1 MKKILFRKLLQDCL
15 IFFALSLISASII
28 IWVFQAVN
36 FLDIMI
42 EDGRD
47 YLVYINYTLYNF
59 PKIVSKIFP
68 FALFFSFTYVLTRYE
83 LNNEL
88 IIFWNF
94 GVNKISLINFFLKF
108 SIILMLIQMCL
119 TIYFVPTSQNYSRS
133 LIKESSVDFFE
144 SFIKPKK
151 FNDNIKGLTIFAD
164 DKDKSGKLKQIYL
177 KKESDDKN
185 FQIIFAKDGYFKMV
199 GQTKVLVLN
208 DGQTINGNNK
218 SITNFNFNES
228 DLILS
233 QLDTNIITINKV
245 QETQS
250 SELISCVSIFFDKNF
265 KIKKGIKQKSHNCSY
280 EGLNNIFK
288 ELYKRFIIPIYLPIL
303 ILISTMI
310 ILSSKEKINFLRF
323 RVYIFLF
330 GFFVIIFSETTLK
343 FVKDNFI
350 DNFILIILPLLILFT
365 LYSVIWINLKSFK
378 NSNKQTK

>member
-1 MKKILFRKLLQDCL
+1 M
-15 IFFALSLISASII
+15 IFFALSLISASVI

-94 GVNKISLINFFLKF
+94 GVNKINLINFFLKF

-119 TIYFVPTSQNYSRS
+119 TIYFVPKSQNYSRS

-151 FNDNIKGLTIFAD
+151 FNDNIKGLTIFAGE
-164 DKDKSGKLKQIYL
+164 KDENGKLKQIYL
-177 KKESDDKN
+177 KKDSNDKN

-199 GQTKVLVLN
+199 GQTKVLALN

-228 DLILS
+228 DLVLS

-250 SELISCVSIFFDKNF
+250 SELISCVSNFFDKNF
-265 KIKKGIKQKSHNCSY
+265 KIKKGVTPKSHNCSY
-280 EGLNNIFK
+280 EGLNNILK

-303 ILISTMI
+303 ILISSMI
-310 ILSSKEKINFLRF
+310 MLSSKEKINFFKF

-350 DNFILIILPLLILFT
+350 DNFILIILPLLIFFI
-365 LYSVIWINLKSFK
+365 LYSAIWINLRSFK
-378 NSNKQTK
+378 NSNKQAK